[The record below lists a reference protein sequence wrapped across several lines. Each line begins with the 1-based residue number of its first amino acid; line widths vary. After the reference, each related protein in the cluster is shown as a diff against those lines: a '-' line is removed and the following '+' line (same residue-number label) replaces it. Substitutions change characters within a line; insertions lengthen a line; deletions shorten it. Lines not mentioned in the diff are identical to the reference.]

1 MWKFKEQHNGKSAL
15 ENARWMKEQLEALV
29 GVVPE
34 LLSAEV
40 GISPALEQAAAVPSD
55 AAAAQSNAVAAQSNS
70 AAAQSNAAAAQSNV
84 AAEPSNVA
92 AEPSNAAAV
101 PSNAAAVPAP
111 AASGEYDACLV
122 STFASP
128 EALAAYKVHPK
139 HKAISAYCKEAR
151 VKRLAFDWWSE
162 E

>member
-1 MWKFKEQHNGKSAL
+1 MVYKHIVMWKFKEQHNGKSAL

-29 GVVPE
+29 GVAPE

-40 GISPALEQAAAVPSD
+40 GISPALAQAAAV
-55 AAAAQSNAVAAQSNS
+55 
-70 AAAQSNAAAAQSNV
+70 AAQSNAAAA
-84 AAEPSNVA
+84 
-92 AEPSNAAAV
+92 PSNAATA

-151 VKRLAFDWWSE
+151 LKRLAFDWWSE

>member
-1 MWKFKEQHNGKSAL
+1 MVYKHIVMWKFKEQHNGKSAL

-40 GISPALEQAAAVPSD
+40 GISPALEQVAVVPS
-55 AAAAQSNAVAAQSNS
+55 NA
-70 AAAQSNAAAAQSNV
+70 AAAQSNAAAA
-84 AAEPSNVA
+84 
-92 AEPSNAAAV
+92 
-101 PSNAAAVPAP
+101 PAP

-151 VKRLAFDWWSE
+151 LKRLAFDWWSE

>member
-1 MWKFKEQHNGKSAL
+1 MVYKHIVMWKFKEQHNGKSAL
-15 ENARWMKEQLEALV
+15 ENARWMKEQLEGLV

-40 GISPALEQAAAVPSD
+40 GISPALEQTAES
-55 AAAAQSNAVAAQSNS
+55 
-70 AAAQSNAAAAQSNV
+70 V
-84 AAEPSNVA
+84 AAEA
-92 AEPSNAAAV
+92 
-101 PSNAAAVPAP
+101 PAP

-151 VKRLAFDWWSE
+151 LKRLAFDWWSE

>member
-1 MWKFKEQHNGKSAL
+1 MVYKHIVMWKFKEQHNGKSAL

-34 LLSAEV
+34 VLSAEV

-55 AAAAQSNAVAAQSNS
+55 AAAAAEAPAPVAAQ
-70 AAAQSNAAAAQSNV
+70 
-84 AAEPSNVA
+84 
-92 AEPSNAAAV
+92 
-101 PSNAAAVPAP
+101 SNAAAVPAP
-111 AASGEYDACLV
+111 AASGEYDACLL

-151 VKRLAFDWWSE
+151 LKRLAFDWWSE

>member
-1 MWKFKEQHNGKSAL
+1 MVYKHIVMWKFKEQHNGKSAL

-40 GISPALEQAAAVPSD
+40 GISPALEQAAAVPS
-55 AAAAQSNAVAAQSNS
+55 
-70 AAAQSNAAAAQSNV
+70 NAAAA
-84 AAEPSNVA
+84 
-92 AEPSNAAAV
+92 
-101 PSNAAAVPAP
+101 PSNAAAVPAQ

-151 VKRLAFDWWSE
+151 LKRLAFDWWSE

>member
-1 MWKFKEQHNGKSAL
+1 MVYKHIVMWKFKEQHNGKSAL

-70 AAAQSNAAAAQSNV
+70 AAAPSNAVEVPAQAAAA
-84 AAEPSNVA
+84 
-92 AEPSNAAAV
+92 
-101 PSNAAAVPAP
+101 PAQ

-122 STFASP
+122 SAFASP

-151 VKRLAFDWWSE
+151 LKRLAFDWWSE

>member
-1 MWKFKEQHNGKSAL
+1 MVYKHIVMWKFKEQHNGKSAL

-40 GISPALEQAAAVPSD
+40 GISPALEQAAVPSD
-55 AAAAQSNAVAAQSNS
+55 AAGAPSD
-70 AAAQSNAAAAQSNV
+70 AAAPSNAAAA
-84 AAEPSNVA
+84 
-92 AEPSNAAAV
+92 
-101 PSNAAAVPAP
+101 PAP
-111 AASGEYDACLV
+111 AASGEYDACLL

-151 VKRLAFDWWSE
+151 LKRLAFDWWSE

>member
-1 MWKFKEQHNGKSAL
+1 MVYKHIVMWKFKEQHNGKSAL

-40 GISPALEQAAAVPSD
+40 GISPALEQAAGAP
-55 AAAAQSNAVAAQSNS
+55 APVAAP
-70 AAAQSNAAAAQSNV
+70 SNAAAA
-84 AAEPSNVA
+84 
-92 AEPSNAAAV
+92 
-101 PSNAAAVPAP
+101 PAP
-111 AASGEYDACLV
+111 AASGEYDACLI
-122 STFASP
+122 SAFASP

-151 VKRLAFDWWSE
+151 LKRLAFDWWSE

>member
-1 MWKFKEQHNGKSAL
+1 MVYKHIVMWKFKEQHNGKSAL

-40 GISPALEQAAAVPSD
+40 GISPALEQAAAAP
-55 AAAAQSNAVAAQSNS
+55 SNA
-70 AAAQSNAAAAQSNV
+70 AAAQSNAAAVQSNAV
-84 AAEPSNVA
+84 AEPC
-92 AEPSNAAAV
+92 NAAA
-101 PSNAAAVPAP
+101 APAP

-122 STFASP
+122 SAFASP

-151 VKRLAFDWWSE
+151 LKRLAFDWWSE

>member
-1 MWKFKEQHNGKSAL
+1 MVYKHIVMWKFKEQHNGKSAL

-40 GISPALEQAAAVPSD
+40 GISPALEQAG
-55 AAAAQSNAVAAQSNS
+55 
-70 AAAQSNAAAAQSNV
+70 
-84 AAEPSNVA
+84 
-92 AEPSNAAAV
+92 AV
-101 PSNAAAVPAP
+101 PSNAAAAAEAPAPVAAPAP

-122 STFASP
+122 STFTSP

-151 VKRLAFDWWSE
+151 LKRLAFDWWSE

>member
-1 MWKFKEQHNGKSAL
+1 MVYKHIVMWKFKEQHNGKSAL

-40 GISPALEQAAAVPSD
+40 GISPALEQAAS
-55 AAAAQSNAVAAQSNS
+55 
-70 AAAQSNAAAAQSNV
+70 
-84 AAEPSNVA
+84 
-92 AEPSNAAAV
+92 
-101 PSNAAAVPAP
+101 VPAP

-122 STFASP
+122 SSFASP

-139 HKAISAYCKEAR
+139 HKVISAYCKEAR
-151 VKRLAFDWWSE
+151 LKRLAFDWWSE

>member
-1 MWKFKEQHNGKSAL
+1 MVYKHIVMWKFKEQHNGKSAL

-40 GISPALEQAAAVPSD
+40 GISPTLEQAAAVPSN
-55 AAAAQSNAVAAQSNS
+55 AAAAPSNAAAAD
-70 AAAQSNAAAAQSNV
+70 AAAQSNAAA
-84 AAEPSNVA
+84 
-92 AEPSNAAAV
+92 

-111 AASGEYDACLV
+111 AASGEYDACLL

-151 VKRLAFDWWSE
+151 LKRLAFDWWSE

>member
-40 GISPALEQAAAVPSD
+40 GISPTLEQAAAVPSN
-55 AAAAQSNAVAAQSNS
+55 AAAAPSNAAAAD
-70 AAAQSNAAAAQSNV
+70 AAAQSNAAA
-84 AAEPSNVA
+84 
-92 AEPSNAAAV
+92 

-111 AASGEYDACLV
+111 AASGEYDACLL

-151 VKRLAFDWWSE
+151 LKRLAFDWWSE

>member
-1 MWKFKEQHNGKSAL
+1 MVYKHIVMWKFKEQHNGKSAL

-40 GISPALEQAAAVPSD
+40 GISPALEQAAAVPS
-55 AAAAQSNAVAAQSNS
+55 
-70 AAAQSNAAAAQSNV
+70 NAAAAAEAPAPV
-84 AAEPSNVA
+84 AA
-92 AEPSNAAAV
+92 

-111 AASGEYDACLV
+111 AASGEYDACLL

>member
-1 MWKFKEQHNGKSAL
+1 MVYKHIVMWKFKEQHNGKSAL

-40 GISPALEQAAAVPSD
+40 GISPALEQAA
-55 AAAAQSNAVAAQSNS
+55 VAEAPAP
-70 AAAQSNAAAAQSNV
+70 AAAQSNAAAA
-84 AAEPSNVA
+84 
-92 AEPSNAAAV
+92 PSNAA
-101 PSNAAAVPAP
+101 SVPAP

-122 STFASP
+122 SAFASP

-151 VKRLAFDWWSE
+151 LKRLAFDWWSE

>member
-1 MWKFKEQHNGKSAL
+1 MVYKHIVMWKFKEQHNGKSAL

-40 GISPALEQAAAVPSD
+40 GISPTLEQAAAVPS
-55 AAAAQSNAVAAQSNS
+55 NA
-70 AAAQSNAAAAQSNV
+70 AAAQSNAAA
-84 AAEPSNVA
+84 
-92 AEPSNAAAV
+92 

-111 AASGEYDACLV
+111 AASGEYDACLL

>member
-1 MWKFKEQHNGKSAL
+1 MVYKHIVMWKFKEQHNGKSAL
-15 ENARWMKEQLEALV
+15 ENARWMKEQLEGLV

-40 GISPALEQAAAVPSD
+40 GISPTLEQ
-55 AAAAQSNAVAAQSNS
+55 VAS
-70 AAAQSNAAAAQSNV
+70 
-84 AAEPSNVA
+84 
-92 AEPSNAAAV
+92 V
-101 PSNAAAVPAP
+101 PSNAASAAEAPAPVAAPSKTAAEVQSNAAEVPAQ

-151 VKRLAFDWWSE
+151 IKRLAFDWWSE

>member
-1 MWKFKEQHNGKSAL
+1 MVYKHIVMWKFKEQHNGKSAL

-40 GISPALEQAAAVPSD
+40 GISPTLEQAAAVPSN
-55 AAAAQSNAVAAQSNS
+55 AAAAD
-70 AAAQSNAAAAQSNV
+70 AAAQSNAAA
-84 AAEPSNVA
+84 
-92 AEPSNAAAV
+92 

-111 AASGEYDACLV
+111 AASGEYDACLL

-151 VKRLAFDWWSE
+151 LKRLAFDWWSE

>member
-1 MWKFKEQHNGKSAL
+1 MVYKHIVMWKFKEQHNGKSAL

-40 GISPALEQAAAVPSD
+40 GISPTLEQAAAVPSN
-55 AAAAQSNAVAAQSNS
+55 AAAAPSNAAAADS
-70 AAAQSNAAAAQSNV
+70 AAQSNAAA
-84 AAEPSNVA
+84 
-92 AEPSNAAAV
+92 

-111 AASGEYDACLV
+111 AASGEYDACLL

-151 VKRLAFDWWSE
+151 LKRLAFDWWSE

>member
-1 MWKFKEQHNGKSAL
+1 MVYKHIVMWKFKEQHNGKSAL

-40 GISPALEQAAAVPSD
+40 GISPALEQAAAVPSN
-55 AAAAQSNAVAAQSNS
+55 AEAAAQAPAPVAAQSNS
-70 AAAQSNAAAAQSNV
+70 AAAPSNAVEVPAQAAAA
-84 AAEPSNVA
+84 
-92 AEPSNAAAV
+92 
-101 PSNAAAVPAP
+101 PAL

>member
-1 MWKFKEQHNGKSAL
+1 MVYKHIVMWKFKEQHNGKSAL

-40 GISPALEQAAAVPSD
+40 GISPALEQAAV
-55 AAAAQSNAVAAQSNS
+55 
-70 AAAQSNAAAAQSNV
+70 AQSNAAAA
-84 AAEPSNVA
+84 
-92 AEPSNAAAV
+92 

-111 AASGEYDACLV
+111 AASGEYDACLL

-151 VKRLAFDWWSE
+151 LKRLAFDWWSE

>member
-1 MWKFKEQHNGKSAL
+1 MVYKHIVMWKFKEQHNGKSAL

-40 GISPALEQAAAVPSD
+40 GISPALEQVAVVPSNAAV
-55 AAAAQSNAVAAQSNS
+55 
-70 AAAQSNAAAAQSNV
+70 QSNAAAAQSN
-84 AAEPSNVA
+84 AATA
-92 AEPSNAAAV
+92 D
-101 PSNAAAVPAP
+101 AAAVPAAAPAP
-111 AASGEYDACLV
+111 AAAGEYDACLV

>member
-1 MWKFKEQHNGKSAL
+1 MVYKHIVMWKFKEQHNGKSAL

-40 GISPALEQAAAVPSD
+40 GISPALEQV
-55 AAAAQSNAVAAQSNS
+55 
-70 AAAQSNAAAAQSNV
+70 
-84 AAEPSNVA
+84 
-92 AEPSNAAAV
+92 AAV
-101 PSNAAAVPAP
+101 PSNAEAAAEAPAP
-111 AASGEYDACLV
+111 AAAPSNAATAPSNAAAAPAQAASGEYDACLL

-151 VKRLAFDWWSE
+151 LKRLAFDWWSE

>member
-1 MWKFKEQHNGKSAL
+1 MVYKHIVMWKFKEQHNGKSAL

-40 GISPALEQAAAVPSD
+40 GISPALEQAAAAPAPV
-55 AAAAQSNAVAAQSNS
+55 
-70 AAAQSNAAAAQSNV
+70 AAQSNAAA
-84 AAEPSNVA
+84 
-92 AEPSNAAAV
+92 
-101 PSNAAAVPAP
+101 PSNAAAVPAQ
-111 AASGEYDACLV
+111 AVSGVYDACLV

-151 VKRLAFDWWSE
+151 LKRLAFDWWSE

>member
-1 MWKFKEQHNGKSAL
+1 MVYKHIVMWKFKEQHNGKSAL

-40 GISPALEQAAAVPSD
+40 GISPALEQTAE
-55 AAAAQSNAVAAQSNS
+55 S
-70 AAAQSNAAAAQSNV
+70 AAAEAPAPAAAPSNAAAA
-84 AAEPSNVA
+84 
-92 AEPSNAAAV
+92 
-101 PSNAAAVPAP
+101 PAQ
-111 AASGEYDACLV
+111 AASGEYDACLL

>member
-1 MWKFKEQHNGKSAL
+1 MVYKHIVMWKFKEQHNGKSAL

-40 GISPALEQAAAVPSD
+40 GISPALEQAAAVPAS
-55 AAAAQSNAVAAQSNS
+55 
-70 AAAQSNAAAAQSNV
+70 
-84 AAEPSNVA
+84 
-92 AEPSNAAAV
+92 
-101 PSNAAAVPAP
+101 

-122 STFASP
+122 SAFASP

>member
-1 MWKFKEQHNGKSAL
+1 MVYKHIVMWKFKEQHNGKSAL
-15 ENARWMKEQLEALV
+15 ENARWMKEQLEGLV

-40 GISPALEQAAAVPSD
+40 GISPALEQTAESAAAEAPAPVT
-55 AAAAQSNAVAAQSNS
+55 
-70 AAAQSNAAAAQSNV
+70 AQSNAAAA
-84 AAEPSNVA
+84 
-92 AEPSNAAAV
+92 
-101 PSNAAAVPAP
+101 PAQ
-111 AASGEYDACLV
+111 AASGEYDACLL

-151 VKRLAFDWWSE
+151 LKRLAFDWWSE

>member
-1 MWKFKEQHNGKSAL
+1 MVYKHIVMWKFKEQHNGKSAL
-15 ENARWMKEQLEALV
+15 ENARWMKEQLEGLV

-55 AAAAQSNAVAAQSNS
+55 AAAAQSNAAAAQSNAVAAQSNS
-70 AAAQSNAAAAQSNV
+70 AAA
-84 AAEPSNVA
+84 
-92 AEPSNAAAV
+92 

-128 EALAAYKVHPK
+128 EALAVYKVHPK

>member
-1 MWKFKEQHNGKSAL
+1 MVYKHIVMWKFKEQHNGKSAL
-15 ENARWMKEQLEALV
+15 ENAKWMKEQLESLV

-40 GISPALEQAAAVPSD
+40 GISPALEQAAAAP
-55 AAAAQSNAVAAQSNS
+55 SNA
-70 AAAQSNAAAAQSNV
+70 AAAQSNAAAVQSNAV
-84 AAEPSNVA
+84 AEPC
-92 AEPSNAAAV
+92 NAAA
-101 PSNAAAVPAP
+101 APAP

-151 VKRLAFDWWSE
+151 LKRLAFDWWSE

>member
-1 MWKFKEQHNGKSAL
+1 MVYKHIVMWKFKEQHNGKSAL

-40 GISPALEQAAAVPSD
+40 GISPALEQAASMPSD
-55 AAAAQSNAVAAQSNS
+55 AAAD
-70 AAAQSNAAAAQSNV
+70 AAAQSNAAPDVAAQ
-84 AAEPSNVA
+84 
-92 AEPSNAAAV
+92 
-101 PSNAAAVPAP
+101 SNAAAVPAP
-111 AASGEYDACLV
+111 VASGEYDACLV

-151 VKRLAFDWWSE
+151 LKRLAFDWWSE

>member
-1 MWKFKEQHNGKSAL
+1 MVYKHIVMWKFKEQHNGKSAL
-15 ENARWMKEQLEALV
+15 ENARWMKEQLEGLV

-40 GISPALEQAAAVPSD
+40 GISPALEQATGAPAP
-55 AAAAQSNAVAAQSNS
+55 VAT
-70 AAAQSNAAAAQSNV
+70 QSNAATAD
-84 AAEPSNVA
+84 
-92 AEPSNAAAV
+92 AAAV
-101 PSNAAAVPAP
+101 PAAAPAP

>member
-1 MWKFKEQHNGKSAL
+1 MVYKHIVMWKFKEQHNGKSAL
-15 ENARWMKEQLEALV
+15 ENAKWMKEQLESLV

-55 AAAAQSNAVAAQSNS
+55 AAAAAEAPAPV
-70 AAAQSNAAAAQSNV
+70 AAQSNAAAA
-84 AAEPSNVA
+84 
-92 AEPSNAAAV
+92 
-101 PSNAAAVPAP
+101 PAP

-151 VKRLAFDWWSE
+151 LKRLAFDWWSE

>member
-1 MWKFKEQHNGKSAL
+1 MVYKHIVMWKFKEQHNGKSAL

-40 GISPALEQAAAVPSD
+40 GISPALEQAAAVPS
-55 AAAAQSNAVAAQSNS
+55 
-70 AAAQSNAAAAQSNV
+70 
-84 AAEPSNVA
+84 
-92 AEPSNAAAV
+92 NAAAV
-101 PSNAAAVPAP
+101 PAAAPAP

-122 STFASP
+122 SAFASP

-151 VKRLAFDWWSE
+151 IKRLAFDWWSE

>member
-1 MWKFKEQHNGKSAL
+1 MVYKHIVMWKFKEQHNGKSAL

-40 GISPALEQAAAVPSD
+40 GISPALEQAAAT
-55 AAAAQSNAVAAQSNS
+55 
-70 AAAQSNAAAAQSNV
+70 
-84 AAEPSNVA
+84 
-92 AEPSNAAAV
+92 PSNAAAV
-101 PSNAAAVPAP
+101 PSNAAAVPAAVP
-111 AASGEYDACLV
+111 AQAASGEYDACLV

-151 VKRLAFDWWSE
+151 LKRLAFDWWSE

>member
-1 MWKFKEQHNGKSAL
+1 MVYKHIVMWKFKEQHNGKSAL

-40 GISPALEQAAAVPSD
+40 GISPALEQVAVVPSNAAGAPSNAAVAPSD
-55 AAAAQSNAVAAQSNS
+55 AAAD
-70 AAAQSNAAAAQSNV
+70 AAAQSNAAAA
-84 AAEPSNVA
+84 
-92 AEPSNAAAV
+92 
-101 PSNAAAVPAP
+101 PAP

-151 VKRLAFDWWSE
+151 LKRLAFDWWSE

>member
-1 MWKFKEQHNGKSAL
+1 MVYKHIVMWKFKEQHNGKSAL

-40 GISPALEQAAAVPSD
+40 GISPALEQAAAVQSNAAAAAEAPASVAAPSD
-55 AAAAQSNAVAAQSNS
+55 AAAAD
-70 AAAQSNAAAAQSNV
+70 AAAPAQ
-84 AAEPSNVA
+84 
-92 AEPSNAAAV
+92 
-101 PSNAAAVPAP
+101 

-151 VKRLAFDWWSE
+151 LKRLAFDWWSE

>member
-1 MWKFKEQHNGKSAL
+1 MVYKHIVMWKFKEQHNGKSAL

-40 GISPALEQAAAVPSD
+40 GISPALEQAAE
-55 AAAAQSNAVAAQSNS
+55 AAAAEAPAPV
-70 AAAQSNAAAAQSNV
+70 AAQSNAAA
-84 AAEPSNVA
+84 
-92 AEPSNAAAV
+92 
-101 PSNAAAVPAP
+101 PAP

-151 VKRLAFDWWSE
+151 LKRLAFDWWSE

>member
-1 MWKFKEQHNGKSAL
+1 MVYKHIVMWKFKEQHNGKSAL

-40 GISPALEQAAAVPSD
+40 GISPALEQAAA
-55 AAAAQSNAVAAQSNS
+55 AQSNAAA
-70 AAAQSNAAAAQSNV
+70 AAEAPAPVAAQSNAAAA
-84 AAEPSNVA
+84 
-92 AEPSNAAAV
+92 
-101 PSNAAAVPAP
+101 PAP

-151 VKRLAFDWWSE
+151 LKRLAFDWWSE

>member
-1 MWKFKEQHNGKSAL
+1 MVYKHIVMWKFKEQHNGKSAL

-55 AAAAQSNAVAAQSNS
+55 AAAAAEAPSPV
-70 AAAQSNAAAAQSNV
+70 AAQSNAAAA
-84 AAEPSNVA
+84 
-92 AEPSNAAAV
+92 
-101 PSNAAAVPAP
+101 PAP

-128 EALAAYKVHPK
+128 EALSAYKVHPK

-151 VKRLAFDWWSE
+151 LKRLAFDWWSDE
-162 E
+162 

>member
-40 GISPALEQAAAVPSD
+40 GISPTLEQAAAVPSN
-55 AAAAQSNAVAAQSNS
+55 AAAAPSNAAAAD
-70 AAAQSNAAAAQSNV
+70 AAAQSNAAA
-84 AAEPSNVA
+84 
-92 AEPSNAAAV
+92 

-111 AASGEYDACLV
+111 AAS
-122 STFASP
+122 
-128 EALAAYKVHPK
+128 
-139 HKAISAYCKEAR
+139 
-151 VKRLAFDWWSE
+151 
-162 E
+162 